1 MAAHLSMNLAHSNM
15 FLWMLHGMSYPV
27 VVYWQWYFICHN
39 SRHICVCVWER
50 EKREKERK
58 VATDLCYYAT
68 LCLLEGLSTG
78 TLDIAYHLFG
88 SLNFSQQA
96 NLLIKR
102 IFVNIG
108 ILTFNLPNM
117 QNFQGHKK
125 SCTW

>member
-1 MAAHLSMNLAHSNM
+1 MRM
-15 FLWMLHGMSYPV
+15 
-27 VVYWQWYFICHN
+27 
-39 SRHICVCVWER
+39 CVRKR
-50 EKREKERK
+50 EEREKERK

-68 LCLLEGLSTG
+68 LCILEGLSVG

-88 SLNFSQQA
+88 SSNFSQQA

-108 ILTFNLPNM
+108 ILTFNRPNM
-117 QNFQGHKK
+117 RNIQGHKK